1 MPSAEDWAKALA
13 EQIVSLM
20 DEVKASKARA
30 MALGEQISR
39 AQLEANTAKAR
50 AQALSDEVARATAE
64 AQKAEATAAAL
75 TKETAQAEAEAQTAE
90 AKAIT
95 LGEQLS
101 KAQAEA
107 NAEMLANAETVA
119 VYPAGRYECKGCAQS
134 VMFTSPTSTL
144 PICENCGSQEYKGH
158 EPEMTKV
165 MPTPGK
171 RYHAGMYQCGSC
183 GARVAVAT
191 DTDAL
196 PPCDFCEQTGLEPV
210 K

>member
-39 AQLEANTAKAR
+39 AQLEANTATAR

-64 AQKAEATAAAL
+64 AQKAETTAATL
-75 TKETAQAEAEAQTAE
+75 TKEMAQAEVEAQTAE
-90 AKAIT
+90 AKAIV

-101 KAQAEA
+101 KARAEA
-107 NAEMLANAETVA
+107 NAEMLANAETVE

-134 VMFTSPTSTL
+134 VMFTAPTSTL
-144 PICENCGSQEYKGH
+144 PICENCGSQEYTGQA
-158 EPEMTKV
+158 PEITKV
-165 MPTPGK
+165 LPKQGK

-183 GARVAVAT
+183 SARVAVAT
-191 DTDAL
+191 DTDTL
-196 PPCDFCEQTGLEPV
+196 PACDFCGQTGLVPV

>member
-30 MALGEQISR
+30 LALGEQVSR
-39 AQLEANTAKAR
+39 AQLEANTASAR
-50 AQALSDEVARATAE
+50 AQALGDEVTRALAE
-64 AQKAEATAAAL
+64 AKKAEASAADL
-75 TKETAQAEAEAQTAE
+75 TKEMTQAEAEAQAAE

-107 NAEMLANAETVA
+107 RTEMHANAETVV

-134 VMFTSPTSTL
+134 VMFTTPTSTL
-144 PICENCGSQEYKGH
+144 PICENCGSQEYGGH
-158 EPEMTKV
+158 EPEITKV
-165 MPTPGK
+165 MPTPGM

-191 DTDAL
+191 DTDSF
-196 PPCDFCEQTGLEPV
+196 PPCDFCGQSGLEPV